1 MSMLLDRMIA
11 RARGPLS
18 AVQPVV
24 PSLLAPD
31 PPTREDA
38 QESLTVGAPASRRS
52 AGQSIEVSPRPPLQ
66 GALRP
71 QSHASSSQPAPLTAG
86 PKNLLPHSHPQNESR
101 PGQSHTVALSEMRS
115 AAVPGETPP
124 PAVRASAQP
133 LAEEPTPAAKAVVPA
148 FRRETHTEK
157 ATAAAYDSPAIPSPE
172 KAAPQITLPDPLV
185 EVNVSIGSIDFRTAR
200 PAEPPRRAEPHP
212 RVTLDSYLQRGR
224 RDAR

>member
-31 PPTREDA
+31 PSTREDA
-38 QESLTVGAPASRRS
+38 QESLTVGAPASRWS

-71 QSHASSSQPAPLTAG
+71 QSHASSSQPAPLTTG
-86 PKNLLPHSHPQNESR
+86 PKTLLSHPQNESR

-124 PAVRASAQP
+124 AVRASAQP

-148 FRRETHTEK
+148 FRREAHTEK